1 MMSSGGVINLVVVY
15 LEWSYYQMK
24 VIDLM
29 EENHQNF
36 DE

>member
-1 MMSSGGVINLVVVY
+1 MISSGGVIVVVY

-24 VIDLM
+24 VIVLM

>member
-1 MMSSGGVINLVVVY
+1 MISSGGVIVVVY

-24 VIDLM
+24 GIDLM